1 MNSLPRPFPGGREN
15 DAGGEIYNSS
25 MLAVVLAFGGAALV
39 AGGALGGLA
48 FAAARRRGGSD
59 ERLADAIDAELPQLQ
74 CGDCGYAGCKP
85 YARAVARGEVSIRL
99 CAPGGEDTLRRIADI
114 VGEDCTPPVPLPATA
129 PHTATATAPHPDPPP
144 QAGEGEDDDRLPG
157 TRGRAGEGV
166 KVAFIRREDCVG
178 CALCL
183 PVCPTDAI
191 VGAAQMEHAVL
202 DKDCTGCELC
212 LPVCPVDCIEMHPAA
227 RTPLAQ
233 MRGGLLTPPSPA
245 SGSPPPQPSPA
256 SGRGSRT
263 TDCIRCGWCED
274 VCPVG
279 LSPLRLHLSALN
291 DDAREAGYLRLQD
304 CIHCRRCDDAC
315 PSGIGLSSQF
325 AAAKQE
331 IAKTARSKAEAARLK
346 MRYEGHLKR
355 QAPLPC
361 ARINPAE
368 LAAEAEKGVDGG
380 RE

>member
-1 MNSLPRPFPGGREN
+1 
-15 DAGGEIYNSS
+15 

-48 FAAARRRGGSD
+48 FVAARRGDGSD

-99 CAPGGEDTLRRIADI
+99 CAPGGEDTLRRIAGI
-114 VGEDCTPPVPLPATA
+114 VGEDCTPPVP
-129 PHTATATAPHPDPPP
+129 HTATAPHPDPPP
-144 QAGEGEDDDRLPG
+144 QAGEGDDSDDTIPG

-233 MRGGLLTPPSPA
+233 MRGGLLTPPPQHSHARGSPSPQPSHA

-256 SGRGSRT
+256 RGRGSR

-315 PSGIGLSSQF
+315 PSGIGLSAQF

-331 IAKTARSKAEAARLK
+331 IAKTARNNAEAARLK

-355 QAPLPC
+355 QAPLPR
-361 ARINPAE
+361 ARINPAA

>member
-1 MNSLPRPFPGGREN
+1 
-15 DAGGEIYNSS
+15 
-25 MLAVVLAFGGAALV
+25 MLAVVLAFGAAALV

-48 FAAARRRGGSD
+48 FAAARRDAGND

-85 YARAVARGEVSIRL
+85 YALAVARGEVSIRL
-99 CAPGGEDTLRRIADI
+99 CAPGGEDTLRRIAGI

-129 PHTATATAPHPDPPP
+129 PHPDPPP
-144 QAGEGEDDDRLPG
+144 HAGEGEDDDRLTG
-157 TRGRAGEGV
+157 TRGRAGDPATAPHPSPPPHAGDPLPNPPPQAGEGV

-191 VGAAQMEHAVL
+191 VGAAQMEHSVL
-202 DKDCTGCELC
+202 AKDCTGCELC

-233 MRGGLLTPPSPA
+233 MRGGLLTPPPRHSHA

-256 SGRGSRT
+256 SGRGSQT
-263 TDCIRCGWCED
+263 TDCIRCGWCEE

-291 DDAREAGYLRLQD
+291 DNAREAGNLRLQD

-315 PSGIGLSSQF
+315 PSGIGLSAQF
-325 AAAKQE
+325 AAAKQG
-331 IAKTARSKAEAARLK
+331 IAKTARNKAEAARLK
-346 MRYEGHLKR
+346 TRYEGHLKR
-355 QAPLPC
+355 QAPPPR
-361 ARINPAE
+361 ARINPAA
-368 LAAEAEKGVDGG
+368 LAAEAEKGVDG
-380 RE
+380 

>member
-1 MNSLPRPFPGGREN
+1 
-15 DAGGEIYNSS
+15 
-25 MLAVVLAFGGAALV
+25 MLAVVLAFGAAALV

-48 FAAARRRGGSD
+48 FAAARREAGND

-85 YARAVARGEVSIRL
+85 YALAVARSEASIRL
-99 CAPGGEDTLRRIADI
+99 CAPGGEDTLRRIAGI
-114 VGEDCTPPVPLPATA
+114 VGEDCTPPAPLHKPATA
-129 PHTATATAPHPDPPP
+129 PHPSPPPHAGDPLPNPPP
-144 QAGEGEDDDRLPG
+144 Q
-157 TRGRAGEGV
+157 AGEGV

-183 PVCPTDAI
+183 PACPTDAI
-191 VGAAQMEHAVL
+191 VGAAQMEHSVL
-202 DKDCTGCELC
+202 AKDCTGCELC

-233 MRGGLLTPPSPA
+233 MRGGLLGIPPLQHSHA

-256 SGRGSRT
+256 RGRGRQT
-263 TDCIRCGWCED
+263 TDCIRCGWCEE

-291 DDAREAGYLRLQD
+291 DNAREAGNLRLQD

-315 PSGIGLSSQF
+315 PSGIGLSAQF
-325 AAAKQE
+325 AAAKQG
-331 IAKTARSKAEAARLK
+331 IAKTARNKAEAARLK

-355 QAPLPC
+355 QAPPPR
-361 ARINPAE
+361 ARINPAV

>member
-1 MNSLPRPFPGGREN
+1 
-15 DAGGEIYNSS
+15 

-48 FAAARRRGGSD
+48 FAAARREAGND

-85 YARAVARGEVSIRL
+85 YALAVARGEVSIRL
-99 CAPGGEDTLRRIADI
+99 CAPGGEDTLRRIAGI
-114 VGEDCTPPVPLPATA
+114 VGEDCTPPAPLP
-129 PHTATATAPHPDPPP
+129 ATAPHPDPPP
-144 QAGEGEDDDRLPG
+144 QAGEGDDSDAPLPSPPPH
-157 TRGRAGEGV
+157 AGEGV

-191 VGAAQMEHAVL
+191 VGAAQMEHSVL
-202 DKDCTGCELC
+202 AKDCTGCELC
-212 LPVCPVDCIEMHPAA
+212 LPVCPVDCIEMRPAA

-233 MRGGLLTPPSPA
+233 MRGGLLTPPS
-245 SGSPPPQPSPA
+245 QLSPA
-256 SGRGSRT
+256 SGRGSQT
-263 TDCIRCGWCED
+263 TDCIRCRWCED
-274 VCPVG
+274 VCPAG
-279 LSPLRLHLSALN
+279 LSPLRLHFSALN
-291 DDAREAGYLRLQD
+291 DDAREAGNLRLQD

-325 AAAKQE
+325 AAAKQG

-346 MRYEGHLKR
+346 TRYEGHLKR
-355 QAPLPC
+355 QAPPPR
-361 ARINPAE
+361 ARINAAA
-368 LAAEAEKGVDGG
+368 LAAEAEKGVESV
-380 RE
+380 R